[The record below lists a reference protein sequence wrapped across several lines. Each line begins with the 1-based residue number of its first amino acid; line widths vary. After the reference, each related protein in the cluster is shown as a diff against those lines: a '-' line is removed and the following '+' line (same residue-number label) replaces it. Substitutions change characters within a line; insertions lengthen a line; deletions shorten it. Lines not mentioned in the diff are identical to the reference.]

1 MVPDRTTPAVALAD
15 LRLFTFAAERSSLAA
30 AARALGLPKASAT
43 RGLQRLEATVG
54 RRLVQRGG
62 GRFALT
68 EEGRRLLPVAARA
81 LADLDSAVEA
91 IRAEGAPLT
100 GTLRIAAP
108 YTYGRKVIGP
118 RLPAF
123 LASHPGL
130 SVSLALSSRPV
141 DLLADEADIAVRI
154 GVLAPSSLMARL
166 LARET
171 FLLCAAPSYLAASG
185 IPRRPEELAT
195 HRFLDL
201 RTDAAARQIELSSGR
216 VTRRVSVSPVLRS
229 NEPEVVVQAALAG
242 TGIGVVSQAMAARL
256 MAQGA
261 LVPVL
266 PAWQPPPREVNA
278 LYAPG
283 RAAVPKVRAFLDFLV
298 EALRTDPP
306 VLAL

>member
-1 MVPDRTTPAVALAD
+1 MVPDPATPGPALAD
-15 LRLFTFAAERSSLAA
+15 LRLFALAAERSSLAA

-43 RGLQRLEATVG
+43 RGLQRLKGVVG

-68 EEGRRLLPVAARA
+68 EEGLLLLPVAARA
-81 LADLDSAVEA
+81 LAEIDGAVAA
-91 IRAEGAPLT
+91 IRAEGGPLT

-108 YTYGRKVIGP
+108 YTYGRKVVGP

-123 LASHPGL
+123 MAAHPAL
-130 SVSLALSSRPV
+130 VVSLALSSRPV

-154 GVLAPSSLMARL
+154 GVLGPSSLVARL
-166 LARET
+166 LGRET
-171 FLLCAAPSYLAASG
+171 FLLCAAPEYLARA
-185 IPRRPEELAT
+185 PAPQRPEDLAA
-195 HRFLDL
+195 HRFVDL
-201 RTDAAARQIELSSGR
+201 RTDPTARQVELRSGR
-216 VTRRVSVSPVLRS
+216 AVRRVPVTPALRS
-229 NEPEVVVQAALAG
+229 NEPAVVVQAAVAG
-242 TGIGVVSQAMAARL
+242 AGIAVVPRGMAAGLLARGL
-256 MAQGA
+256 

-298 EALRTDPP
+298 EALQSDPP
-306 VLAL
+306 APAP

>member
-1 MVPDRTTPAVALAD
+1 MVPDGATQTLALAD
-15 LRLFTFAAERSSLAA
+15 LRLFALAAERSSLAA

-43 RGLQRLEATVG
+43 RGLQRLEAAVG

-68 EEGRRLLPVAARA
+68 EEGRLLLPVATRA
-81 LADLDSAVEA
+81 LTDLDGAVEA

-118 RLPAF
+118 LLPAF
-123 LASHPGL
+123 MAAHPGL
-130 SVSLALSSRPV
+130 AVSLALSSRPV
-141 DLLADEADIAVRI
+141 DLLADEADIAIRI
-154 GVLAPSSLMARL
+154 GVLGPSSLMARL
-166 LARET
+166 LGRET
-171 FLLCAAPSYLAASG
+171 FTLCAAPAYLAARG
-185 IPRRPEELAT
+185 APRRPEELAA

-201 RTDAAARQIELSSGR
+201 RTDATARQMELSSGR
-216 VTRRVSVSPVLRS
+216 LTRRVAVSPVLRS

-242 TGIGVVSQAMAARL
+242 AGIGVVSQAMAARL
-256 MAQGA
+256 IARGD

-283 RAAVPKVRAFLDFLV
+283 RAAVPKVRAFLDFLI

>member
-1 MVPDRTTPAVALAD
+1 
-15 LRLFTFAAERSSLAA
+15 
-30 AARALGLPKASAT
+30 
-43 RGLQRLEATVG
+43 
-54 RRLVQRGG
+54 
-62 GRFALT
+62 
-68 EEGRRLLPVAARA
+68 VAARA
-81 LADLDSAVEA
+81 LAELDGAVEA
-91 IRAEGAPLT
+91 IRGEGAPLT

-123 LASHPGL
+123 MARHPGL
-130 SVSLALSSRPV
+130 AVLLTLSSRPV

-154 GVLAPSSLMARL
+154 GALGPSSLMARL

-171 FLLCAAPSYLAASG
+171 FLLCAAPTYLATSG
-185 IPRRPEELAT
+185 VPRRPEELAA

-201 RTDAAARQIELSSGR
+201 RTDATARQIELASGR
-216 VTRRVSVSPVLRS
+216 LMRRVTVSPVLRS
-229 NEPEVVVQAALAG
+229 NEPEVVVQATLAG
-242 TGIGVVSQAMAARL
+242 TGIGVVSQAMAAGLIAR
-256 MAQGA
+256 GE

-283 RAAVPKVRAFLDFLV
+283 RATVPKVRAFLDFLV

-306 VLAL
+306 VLAF